1 MLYPG
6 LQGEG
11 LKVCHIKKLVSMNNK
26 SGKEGTETVEM
37 QALGHL
43 ALPAATHPSSLIRL
57 RNSSKRR
64 LRNRFA
70 SLVMLHV

>member
-43 ALPAATHPSSLIRL
+43 ALPAATHPSSL
-57 RNSSKRR
+57 
-64 LRNRFA
+64 
-70 SLVMLHV
+70 

>member
-1 MLYPG
+1 MS
-6 LQGEG
+6 
-11 LKVCHIKKLVSMNNK
+11 IK

-43 ALPAATHPSSLIRL
+43 ALPATTHPSSLEGS
-57 RNSSKRR
+57 RNSSKRK

-70 SLVMLHV
+70 SLVMLHVGQREEISNANAN